1 MLFKSSR
8 GGEEP
13 NDYNG
18 DSEECTFVIPETPGN
33 FLSLD
38 EGGPMWGDIN
48 CMTTEFQWP
57 ANPNSYVR
65 MVPICEGKF
74 LLYHICQK
82 LNKSY
87 HTLLK

>member
-18 DSEECTFVIPETPGN
+18 DTEECTFVIPETPGN
-33 FLSLD
+33 FMSLD

-48 CMTTEFQWP
+48 CMATEFEWP
-57 ANPNSYVR
+57 TNPNTYVR

-74 LLYHICQK
+74 HLYHI
-82 LNKSY
+82 S
-87 HTLLK
+87 

>member
-1 MLFKSSR
+1 MKHFR

-33 FLSLD
+33 SMSLD

-48 CMTTEFQWP
+48 CMATEFHWP
-57 ANPNSYVR
+57 DNPSSSVR
-65 MVPICEGKF
+65 MVPICEGINIILKHVYLSLTIKF
-74 LLYHICQK
+74 GQLVR
-82 LNKSY
+82 
-87 HTLLK
+87 